1 MNPFEYHVGQ
11 PLNYHLGQP
20 VVMAAPVSKG
30 VKRKQKPEK
39 NKEQDFSI
47 GKNKAYSTLY
57 LIQNISVLV
66 CSGCHARIFWKLK
79 GSLISDY
86 FAKMGRFCNYGVNNF
101 NGHF

>member
-1 MNPFEYHVGQ
+1 MSHIEPKGKKMNRQLFKEIWSVQSLKAFIPLTPCWMNPFEYHVGQ

-47 GKNKAYSTLY
+47 GKNKAYLTLY
-57 LIQNISVLV
+57 LI
-66 CSGCHARIFWKLK
+66 
-79 GSLISDY
+79 
-86 FAKMGRFCNYGVNNF
+86 
-101 NGHF
+101 